1 LRHAL
6 PLAYNPPVDF
16 KLSPHEEAF
25 RERLRHWLQA
35 NAPGDWAKL
44 RSRFATLTEQIDF
57 LKEWQRRL
65 YEGGYI
71 GLHWPEEY
79 GGRGATL
86 MEQAIFFE
94 EMVRAR
100 APELINVIGLDM
112 AGPAIIH
119 HGTEA
124 QKKRFLP
131 KILSAGEIWCQGFSE
146 PNAGSDL
153 ANLQTRAVLENSDFV
168 VSGQKVWTSYAHIA
182 RWCILLARTDP
193 AAPRHKG
200 LTYLLVDMRSPG
212 MTVKPL
218 RQMNGDAEFNELFFE
233 NVKVPS
239 ENVLGR
245 VNDGWAVAI
254 TTLMFERGPR
264 TLTRQLMLGQ
274 GIDAAIELARRL
286 DSGGRKASQDPV
298 IRQRLAQFWIDAQ
311 ALRYANLRTLTRLTR
326 GESPGPE
333 GSASKLFFSETWQ
346 RLLELILELQGPYA
360 QLWEGSD
367 RAIEGGYWQFR
378 FLRSRG
384 DTIAAG
390 TSEIQRNI
398 IAERVLGLPKD

>member
-1 LRHAL
+1 M
-6 PLAYNPPVDF
+6 DF
-16 KLSPHEEAF
+16 RLSSQEEAF
-25 RERLRHWLQA
+25 RDELRRWLQA

-44 RSRFATLTEQIDF
+44 RSQFATQKEQIDF

-65 YEGGYI
+65 YEAGYI
-71 GLHWPEEY
+71 GLHWPAEY
-79 GGRGATL
+79 GGRGATI

-100 APELINVIGLDM
+100 APEPINVIGLDM

-124 QKKRFLP
+124 QKKRFP
-131 KILSAGEIWCQGFSE
+131 SRILSAEEIWCQGFSE

-153 ANLQTRAVLENSDFV
+153 ASLQTRAVLENGHFV
-168 VSGQKVWTSYAHIA
+168 VNGQKVWTSYAHIA
-182 RWCILLARTDP
+182 QWCILLARTDP
-193 AAPRHKG
+193 AAPKHKG

-212 MTVKPL
+212 VTVKPL

-233 NVKVPS
+233 NVKVPV

-245 VNDGWAVAI
+245 VNDGWSVAI

-286 DSGGRKASQDPV
+286 DLDGRKASRDPI

-311 ALRYANLRTLTRLTR
+311 ALRYATLRTLTRMAR
-326 GESPGPE
+326 GEPPGPE

-346 RLLELILELQGPYA
+346 RLLELILELEGPYA

-367 RAIEGGYWQFR
+367 RSVEGGYWQFR

-390 TSEIQRNI
+390 SSEIQRNI